1 MEFNDFFA
9 GEDDHNRRLDKIIRK
24 LIHKQNLSQIYSC
37 IRKGL
42 IKVNQKKVSP
52 DTQIQQGDC
61 IKIPLFLIEPNNL
74 NNTSAPKEENKQN
87 INNNNSQDFEICF
100 ENNDILIINKPY
112 DALVH
117 GSENS
122 LDKKVKEYFSKLKNK
137 PSSLSFSPG
146 PLHRLDKKTTGLL
159 AFSLSLKGANWF
171 SQNIATH
178 TIKKTYIAIIQGTLK
193 QTEEWIDYISTD
205 DKNLSKNFY
214 TVKTSNNKTDN
225 SKKAISKIQPLLYGK
240 KNNIDYTL
248 AKIEIET
255 GRTHQIRAQAAYHH
269 YPLLG
274 DTAYGGI
281 KINEKQDF
289 FLHAVKLEFPK
300 DNPVNLPETI
310 KTEIPKQWNDFLN
323 KTSEYKMLLN
333 KNIEDII

>member
-52 DTQIQQGDC
+52 DTKIQQGDC

-112 DALVH
+112 DVLVH

-240 KNNIDYTL
+240 KINIDYTL

-323 KTSEYKMLLN
+323 KTSNDKMLLN